1 MSFVLRTLFSPTR
14 PLRQQ
19 VPAAA
24 PHTAEWM
31 LRGVA
36 AKIPPA
42 GVTGAQLQAMLEDE
56 APHFQPSAVGAL
68 SLKDAIQSFPNMFMV
83 ETDPTGKWIV
93 KSVDNARS
101 STGIEKS
108 GTLSIVDFC
117 RRNSLQGPQGAYA
130 SLLVAM
136 QKTGIKDKGI
146 LRELLLND
154 EVSRVLQVKLSLS
167 LKPKRPPSNA
177 FCFIDGDEIGTSAVQ
192 DMWKEL
198 NITQESTRFVARRP
212 TSVKHSGSDIIAP
225 DDMPTYAI
233 LELKAKELALHQSVI
248 LQDIIYMCSSKQFA
262 LYAEHVAKLNTFP
275 DADVYVCCPSKIRLV
290 SKKQYVPL

>member
-1 MSFVLRTLFSPTR
+1 MSLVLRTLFSATR

-19 VPAAA
+19 AQSAA

-68 SLKDAIQSFPNMFMV
+68 SLKDAIQSFPNMFIV
-83 ETDPTGKWIV
+83 ETDNTGKWIV
-93 KSVDNARS
+93 KSVGNARS
-101 STGIEKS
+101 SSEIDKS
-108 GTLSIVDFC
+108 GALGIVDFC
-117 RRNSLQGPQGAYA
+117 RSNSLVVPQGAYT

-146 LRELLLND
+146 LRELLMSD
-154 EVSRVLQVKLSLS
+154 EISRVLQVKLSLG
-167 LKPKRPPSNA
+167 LKPKRQPSNA
-177 FCFIDGDEIGTSAVQ
+177 YCFIDGDEIGTNAVQ
-192 DMWKEL
+192 QMWKEL
-198 NITQESTRFVARRP
+198 NLTQESTRFVARRP

-233 LELKAKELALHQSVI
+233 LELKARELALRQSVV

-262 LYAEHVAKLNTFP
+262 VYAEHVAKLNTFP
-275 DADVYVCCPSKIRLV
+275 DSDVYVCCPSKIRLV